1 MWKEL
6 AALFSIQDSIECT
19 WTYMSAK
26 KYEMKLHVPG
36 LQGIMQNTCDYFYF
50 LSFFNYINY
59 FFWIHI
65 YIYILKLIYE
75 YRAISFVVNHCILH
89 LKFHWSSL
97 ARSRCSSISLFVI
110 CDRFK
115 IIRFFFVCLEL
126 CIEYSNWRSISTLYI
141 HIRVT
146 YSKCIYKY
154 KIFSNLL
161 KGFYFYNL
169 QLLLTSSKQKLGQ
182 TWHQEILV
190 LHKEIFGNFILI
202 IAWFIYSHFFE
213 IDKSILLIQDQFLGY
228 SVCIKLLDTEKY
240 ITVVSLFYGKY
251 LHPWFTRM

>member
-19 WTYMSAK
+19 WSYVCKEIWNETTCTRITRHNAK
-26 KYEMKLHVPG
+26 HLWLFLFFVFF
-36 LQGIMQNTCDYFYF
+36 FY
-50 LSFFNYINY
+50 YINY

-75 YRAISFVVNHCILH
+75 YRAISFVLNHCILH
-89 LKFHWSSL
+89 LKLHWSSL
-97 ARSRCSSISLFVI
+97 ARSRCSNISLFVI

-190 LHKEIFGNFILI
+190 LHKEIFGNFIRI
-202 IAWFIYSHFFE
+202 IAWFIYSHFFK

-228 SVCIKLLDTEKY
+228 SVCIKHLDN
-240 ITVVSLFYGKY
+240 
-251 LHPWFTRM
+251 